1 MKELTDDKLHARLD
15 PESGVCMT
23 PCLMI
28 VRPTG
33 NESAPLCYHGFAG
46 DGTATIYTD
55 RARAEQVLR
64 TLNPEQGWLIQR
76 VMMVSK
82 FAVEKDA
89 TLQEDPPR

>member
-15 PESGVCMT
+15 PETGVCMT

-33 NESAPLCYHGFAG
+33 NAATPLCYHGFAG

-55 RARAEQVLR
+55 RARADQVLR
-64 TLNPEQGWLIQR
+64 TLNPAQGWQIQQ

-82 FAVEKDA
+82 V
-89 TLQEDPPR
+89 TLSGEADQEDAQR